1 MMKLVVAVAAVLMVA
16 SCGAAGG
23 GKAALVKSCV
33 KGGETKKTCDCVATE
48 LQKNADKDVFRAM
61 VLQSEG
67 KDAEAEK
74 IMNALPME
82 KQFSAASAAMG
93 AMMKCAVGPQSN

>member
-1 MMKLVVAVAAVLMVA
+1 MKRFVLAAAAVLMAA

-23 GKAALVKSCV
+23 GKAAMVKSCV
-33 KGGETKKTCDCVATE
+33 KEGEDKKTCECVATE
-48 LQKNADKDVFRAM
+48 LEKNADKDVFKAL
-61 VLQSEG
+61 VLQSQG
-67 KDAEAEK
+67 KNEEAEK

-93 AMMKCAVGPQSN
+93 AMMKCAVGPQS